1 MTTAMTTLAD
11 FTLPLL
17 DGSAQPLAAY
27 AGQLVLIVNTASK
40 CGLTPQ
46 YEGLEALYQRYGTRG
61 LVILGFPCNQFAGQ
75 EPGSAQEIAEFCA
88 MTYDVSFPL
97 FAKLEV
103 NGPGE
108 SPLYTWLKAGF
119 PGDIEWNFAKF
130 LVDRDGSVVQRM
142 APDTLPEALVPAIES
157 RL

>member
-1 MTTAMTTLAD
+1 MTTLSD

-17 DGSAQPLAAY
+17 DGTPQPLSAY

-46 YEGLEALYQRYGTRG
+46 FEGLEALYRRYGPRG
-61 LVILGFPCNQFAGQ
+61 LVVLGFPCNQFAGQ
-75 EPGSAQEIAEFCA
+75 EPGSAAEIAQFC
-88 MTYDVSFPL
+88 TLNYDVHFPM
-97 FAKLEV
+97 FAKLAV
-103 NGPGE
+103 NGPDE
-108 SPLYTWLKAGF
+108 SPLYTWLKSGH

-130 LVDRDGSVVQRM
+130 LVDRSGQVVQRM
-142 APDTLPEALVPAIES
+142 APDTAPESLVPAIES